1 MDRAAGGWPAEG
13 LGTTMDV
20 PPSICPHYH
29 VNGGREGEGGHV
41 AAGQTPHMLPS
52 GAARVPP
59 PCLGALN
66 PSQDSP
72 PPAPNR
78 GRRGSHLPFS
88 ALKRLQGPALLTRG
102 DPSPIPAS
110 PVCPSPPSLLPSHSP
125 GYGVAAPGG
134 DAGGPP
140 RRQAAMLSQARS
152 HSCLGEL
159 GTCRICPWEALLAS
173 HSHLLPGGGAP
184 GLGCAGMRAGGRR
197 KDLIRTLFLHKS
209 SLCIPPRPPSCSN
222 NSRRGP
228 PATTMR
234 LRGRFIFLMV
244 LLGRRGGC
252 GEGRWQHAPGQEFL
266 IRE

>member
-41 AAGQTPHMLPS
+41 AAGQAPHMLPS

-59 PCLGALN
+59 PCLSALN

-110 PVCPSPPSLLPSHSP
+110 PVCPSPPSLLPPHSP

-140 RRQAAMLSQARS
+140 RRQAAMLSHARS

-173 HSHLLPGGGAP
+173 HSHLLPGGVPRGWGVRVCAQEGGGKISSGPFSFINHPSASLPALPPAPITPGGAP
-184 GLGCAGMRAGGRR
+184 QPQQCGYGD
-197 KDLIRTLFLHKS
+197 DLFS
-209 SLCIPPRPPSCSN
+209 
-222 NSRRGP
+222 
-228 PATTMR
+228 
-234 LRGRFIFLMV
+234 
-244 LLGRRGGC
+244 
-252 GEGRWQHAPGQEFL
+252 
-266 IRE
+266 